1 MSATLMDGKALSAK
15 VYEELKGQVAALAAR
30 GVVPGLA
37 VILAGEDPASQ
48 IYVRNKA
55 RACERVGIASRV
67 IRLPGTVT
75 QAELLREI
83 DQINRDPAM
92 HGLLVQLPLPRHID
106 EAAILRAV
114 DAKKDVDGF
123 HRLNAGALL
132 SGGEG
137 TLPCTPRGAIELLKE
152 AGVPISGANA
162 VVIGRSN
169 IVGKPAALLLLRENA
184 TVTICHSKTRD
195 IGEITRR
202 ADILIVAIGRAR
214 FVTADMVKP
223 GAAVVDVGMNRL
235 ADGKV
240 VGDVDFD
247 AVKEVAGFITPVP
260 GGVGPMTIAMLI
272 KNTVEAAQRA

>member
-106 EAAILRAV
+106 EAAVLRAV

-235 ADGKV
+235 PDGKV

>member
-75 QAELLREI
+75 QAELLCEI
-83 DQINRDPAM
+83 DRINRDPAM

-106 EAAILRAV
+106 EAAVLRAV

-235 ADGKV
+235 PDGKV

>member
-235 ADGKV
+235 PDGKV